1 MSMRAIGGSPTT
13 PTLGDHHEESGSSGA
28 GVTANNDR
36 VTVGMLGCGT
46 VGTGVVRLLTD
57 HADQIAARVG
67 IPIELG
73 PVAVRDT
80 GRRRDVQID
89 GLTSD
94 AHSVTTDPDV
104 DIVVEVIGGIEPARS
119 LIVEAL
125 ESGKSVVTANK
136 ELVSTHGEEL
146 MALARGKGAHLEFEA
161 AVAGGIPIIRP
172 LRESLAGDRV
182 RRVLGILNGTTNYVL
197 TQMTDHGMVF
207 AEALAEAQRL
217 GYAEP
222 DPTADIEGDDA
233 AAKTAILAS
242 LAFDARVVAGD
253 VYREGITRVT
263 PSDIAFARRMGYVI
277 KLLAIA
283 DDDGE
288 RIGARVHPC
297 LIPSDHPLAS
307 VRDSFNAVFVEADAV
322 DDLMF
327 YGRGAGAMPTGSA
340 VVGDIVAA
348 ARGLLAGEQA
358 GTPAAHRDGSLRP
371 FDELIAQYSV
381 RLSVSDRP
389 GVLAE
394 IASVFGAQDVSIK
407 SVWQEGTGETAQL
420 VFITHAA
427 RERDVQRTVADLRSL
442 GSVRDITSV
451 LRVEGGEV

>member
-1 MSMRAIGGSPTT
+1 MTT
-13 PTLGDHHEESGSSGA
+13 
-28 GVTANNDR
+28 NNDHL
-36 VTVGMLGCGT
+36 TVGMLGCGT
-46 VGTGVVRLLTD
+46 VGTGVARLLRD

-67 IPIELG
+67 VPVELG

-80 GRRRDVQID
+80 TRPRDVEIAR
-89 GLTSD
+89 LTSD
-94 AHSVTTDPDV
+94 AHAVTTGPDV

-146 MALARGKGAHLEFEA
+146 MALARGKGARLEYEA

-182 RRVLGILNGTTNYVL
+182 RRVLGILNGTTNYIL
-197 TQMTDHGMVF
+197 THMTDHGMPF
-207 AEALAEAQRL
+207 AEALEEAQRL
-217 GYAEP
+217 GYAES

-242 LAFDARVVAGD
+242 LAFDARVVVGD
-253 VYREGITRVT
+253 VYREGIARVT

-277 KLLAIA
+277 KLLGIA

-307 VRDSFNAVFVEADAV
+307 VRDSFNAVFVEAEAV

-348 ARGLLAGEQA
+348 ARGLLSGEQA
-358 GTPAAHRDGSLRP
+358 GTPAAHRDGCIRP
-371 FDELIAQYSV
+371 FDELIAQYSL

-389 GVLAE
+389 GVLAD
-394 IASVFGAQDVSIK
+394 IASVFGARDVSIK

-427 RERDVQRTVADLRSL
+427 RERDVQWTVADLRSL
-442 GSVRDITSV
+442 ASVRDITSV